1 MLNQSINRPLVLRY
15 MPRREVLYLTCTWT
29 DRPTDRP
36 ATGSFFFLSFFFL
49 SYFRVGAKLAR
60 HARGLMKGGGV
71 CEDEGEG
78 EGIPRRGRRKSFI
91 VGFWIQVA

>member
-60 HARGLMKGGGV
+60 HARGLMKGGCERMRVRVRVRVSLGGV
-71 CEDEGEG
+71 GEKASSWVSG
-78 EGIPRRGRRKSFI
+78 YR
-91 VGFWIQVA
+91 

>member
-36 ATGSFFFLSFFFL
+36 ATGSFFFLSFFFPFVF
-49 SYFRVGAKLAR
+49 SRGRKIGAACARVDEGGCVRMRVRVRVSL
-60 HARGLMKGGGV
+60 GGV
-71 CEDEGEG
+71 GEKASSWVSG
-78 EGIPRRGRRKSFI
+78 YR
-91 VGFWIQVA
+91 